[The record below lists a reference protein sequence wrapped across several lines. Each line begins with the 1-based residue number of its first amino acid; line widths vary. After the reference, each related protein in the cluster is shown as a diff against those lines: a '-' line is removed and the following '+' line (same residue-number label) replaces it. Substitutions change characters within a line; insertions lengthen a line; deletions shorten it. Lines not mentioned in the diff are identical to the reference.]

1 MTIFNYTHVKV
12 LLKKDF
18 FTLWRN
24 KTYIFAFLIVPIAM
38 MSGFFGLQ
46 NLIDKGHA
54 EGSLIN
60 NNFRYVSSGQ

>member
-1 MTIFNYTHVKV
+1 MTFINYTHVKV

-24 KTYIFAFLIVPIAM
+24 KTYIFAFLIVPIGM
-38 MSGFFGLQ
+38 MSIFFGIQ
-46 NLIDKGHA
+46 HLIDKGNA

-60 NNFRYVSSGQ
+60 DNFRYVSSGQ